1 MDLLNLHDASRR
13 RFLAAGA
20 AATAAA
26 LLPASRF
33 ARAAE
38 GPAARV
44 LVDWHSHYVS
54 RAEVEYLATRATAPR
69 VLRGTDGGTLLQNAD
84 TASAAAGEPGA
95 FTPSNIATRLA
106 QLDASGIQRQLLTH
120 TVAMG
125 FDATL
130 PVEDLRPLY
139 RRFNDELAG
148 VLAAHPGR
156 FLAVAA
162 LPTADPGW
170 AATELRR
177 AHREL
182 GFIGGSLPLNAFATL
197 RSAQTQR
204 PLFDEAQRQG
214 SHLFIHR
221 ASASASL
228 PDQPPVVIPQDAGF
242 ARWPLINNAH
252 LAAGGA
258 TLAFTDFLAPYP
270 DVSVEIVMLAGFLPY
285 LVDTWVTAGRAAGI
299 ADPLARLR
307 RLYFDTGPYA
317 TRSGEWVALAVRKIG
332 ADRILFGTDY
342 GVGGGD
348 NGAIAPALATLDA
361 VLTPAER
368 RALYIDNS
376 RTLLARLGKEKTS

>member
-1 MDLLNLHDASRR
+1 MD
-13 RFLAAGA
+13 
-20 AATAAA
+20 
-26 LLPASRF
+26 
-33 ARAAE
+33 
-38 GPAARV
+38 
-44 LVDWHSHYVS
+44 
-54 RAEVEYLATRATAPR
+54 YLAKRSVAPR
-69 VLRGTDGGTLLQNAD
+69 VLTAAGRTLLQNAD
-84 TASAAAGEPGA
+84 TASAAAGEPSA
-95 FTPSNIATRLA
+95 FSASNVSTRLA
-106 QLDASGIQRQLLTH
+106 QLDANGIERQLLTH

-130 PVEDLRPLY
+130 PIEDLRTLY
-139 RRFNDELAG
+139 RKFNDELAG
-148 VLAAHPGR
+148 VVSQHPDR

-162 LPTADPGW
+162 LPTADPAW

-204 PLFDEAQRQG
+204 ALFEEAQRQG

-221 ASASASL
+221 ASASPSL
-228 PDQPPVVIPQDAGF
+228 PDQPPVIVPADTGY

-258 TLAFTDFLAPYP
+258 TLTLTDFLDPYP
-270 DVSVEIVMLAGFLPY
+270 DVSIELVMLAGFLPY
-285 LVDTWVTAGRAAGI
+285 LVDTWVTAGRTAGI
-299 ADPLARLR
+299 ADPLAKLR
-307 RLYFDTGPYA
+307 RIYYDTGPYA
-317 TRSGEWVALAVRKIG
+317 ARAGEWVALAARKLG

-361 VLTPAER
+361 VLTPADR
-368 RALYIDNS
+368 QTLYLDNS
-376 RTLLARLGKEKTS
+376 RQLLARLNSKEKRR